1 MKKKR
6 REGEHSEV
14 DTVPISTRRRR
25 GFAEPERSLEK
36 KTEKR
41 KRCAR
46 ANARTRT
53 HQRPP
58 RGVNT
63 RIKRVFMLFA
73 RNIAHSFP
81 LRPST
86 TPLRSAEICRPTG
99 RAWLLKR
106 KKCLGFARRE
116 RRRERFFG
124 VDDRSSRGIR
134 IISREL
140 DRRSIE
146 RDVKGKRERERET
159 YPLFIVSGLR
169 VFCAERFSLL
179 GLFWGARVLFF
190 LFFLLLPRPV
200 FGLLRS
206 KKLERERVTCIV
218 TVYFAKFAR
227 RVSKYYRCTTKTKS
241 LSASRVFVLFFFFFF
256 SIFHLLFLLLLLLR
270 SCAPLLSLPRRFLAP
285 AGATRRPLPLLL
297 VVAAASCSNLRG
309 GR

>member
-73 RNIAHSFP
+73 RNIAYSFP

-146 RDVKGKRERERET
+146 RDVKGKRERERDV
-159 YPLFIVSGLR
+159 PIVY
-169 VFCAERFSLL
+169 RFWTACFLC
-179 GLFWGARVLFF
+179 RTFF
-190 LFFLLLPRPV
+190 T
-200 FGLLRS
+200 FGLILGGSGPFFPFFSPSPSPCLWSPAQQKIR
-206 KKLERERVTCIV
+206 ERERVTCIV

>member
-36 KTEKR
+36 KQRKR

-63 RIKRVFMLFA
+63 RSKRVFMLFA

-116 RRRERFFG
+116 RRRECFFG

-134 IISREL
+134 VISREL

-146 RDVKGKRERERET
+146 RDVKGKRERRT
-159 YPLFIVSGLR
+159 HCLSFLDC
-169 VFCAERFSLL
+169 VFFVQNVFHFWA
-179 GLFWGARVLFF
+179 LFWGARVLFF

-200 FGLLRS
+200 SGLLRS

-256 SIFHLLFLLLLLLR
+256 SIFLLLFLLLLLLR
-270 SCAPLLSLPRRFLAP
+270 SCAPLLSLPRRFLAR

>member
-146 RDVKGKRERERET
+146 RDVKGKRERERERHT
-159 YPLFIVSGLR
+159 HCLSFLDCVFFLQKFLR
-169 VFCAERFSLL
+169 
-179 GLFWGARVLFF
+179 FWVLFF
-190 LFFLLLPRPV
+190 SSFSLSFSLAS
-200 FGLLRS
+200 GLLRS
-206 KKLERERVTCIV
+206 KKIERVI
-218 TVYFAKFAR
+218 
-227 RVSKYYRCTTKTKS
+227 
-241 LSASRVFVLFFFFFF
+241 
-256 SIFHLLFLLLLLLR
+256 
-270 SCAPLLSLPRRFLAP
+270 
-285 AGATRRPLPLLL
+285 
-297 VVAAASCSNLRG
+297 
-309 GR
+309 